1 MTNLAKM
8 PACNALV
15 VGAVKKTLSGF
26 SQANIL
32 PHTGYIYYTE
42 IVQSTP
48 PVSKTHRQIMQY
60 YYNTWFCYTI
70 QYYYN
75 TCVHY
80 AVGYTIQYNSNKLN
94 MFMIGIDV
102 NKVDIRCLLR
112 SLHISDS

>member
-1 MTNLAKM
+1 MSILSAGTAGGLTNLAKM

-48 PVSKTHRQIMQY
+48 PVSKPINKQ
-60 YYNTWFCYTI
+60 YNTI
-70 QYYYN
+70 G
-75 TCVHY
+75 
-80 AVGYTIQYNSNKLN
+80 VGGSSV
-94 MFMIGIDV
+94 G
-102 NKVDIRCLLR
+102 
-112 SLHISDS
+112 

>member
-1 MTNLAKM
+1 MSILSAGTAGGLTNLAKM

-48 PVSKTHRQIMQY
+48 PVSKTHRQ
-60 YYNTWFCYTI
+60 TI

-80 AVGYTIQYNSNKLN
+80 AIGYTIQYNSNKLN
-94 MFMIGIDV
+94 MFMIGIDA

-112 SLHISDS
+112 TSTCL